1 MQAAKMTRTLPSER
15 AHWPALLEEAARE
28 VFSKMLNTAIRTA
41 PAGTQAPKGEFT
53 AMVGLAGDLCGVCV
67 LRCTPAAA
75 GLMAS
80 KMLGL
85 DPEQAGDDKWD
96 AVGEV
101 CNMVAGNFKNKLPGL
116 NERCMLSRPTLIAGS
131 DYQYRSRAGG
141 QSLTITVLF
150 EGDPLAIVLEIHE

>member
-41 PAGTQAPKGEFT
+41 PADTQAPKGEFT

-116 NERCMLSRPTLIAGS
+116 SERCMLSCPTVIAGS